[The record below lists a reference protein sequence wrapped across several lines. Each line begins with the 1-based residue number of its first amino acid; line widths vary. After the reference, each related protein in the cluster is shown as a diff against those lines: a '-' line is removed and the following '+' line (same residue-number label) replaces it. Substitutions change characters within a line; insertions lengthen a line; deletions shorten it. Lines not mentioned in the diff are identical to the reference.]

1 LASELL
7 WSWRAQLAQVDR
19 TFWAN
24 RKRPFCQ
31 HNCPQIPYWA
41 ASKFR
46 WITDGDTSHCEWR
59 RSLNLTPANLSLQCD
74 SPGQS
79 KPRLQ
84 TSSPAVAG
92 AISPSIIDVHF
103 RYGVVLNSHSTR
115 ICGIGWLCLSEQSR
129 QTSRRCLEA
138 VAIATH
144 TRSQQRLL
152 EGLKSA
158 AEVAAIHRL
167 ERRGKPKGNV
177 VPSPVYEHPE
187 LASNIT
193 RNSSGFRVLDR
204 LVIHDNCAQTITCS
218 RTSARIL
225 LFGSDGCQL
234 VLRGTRIAALKSLPR

>member
-1 LASELL
+1 
-7 WSWRAQLAQVDR
+7 
-19 TFWAN
+19 
-24 RKRPFCQ
+24 
-31 HNCPQIPYWA
+31 
-41 ASKFR
+41 
-46 WITDGDTSHCEWR
+46 
-59 RSLNLTPANLSLQCD
+59 LTLANLSLQCD

-115 ICGIGWLCLSEQSR
+115 VVELVGRASR
-129 QTSRRCLEA
+129 SNRDKQADGAYEA

-158 AEVAAIHRL
+158 AKVATIHRL

-177 VPSPVYEHPE
+177 VPSPVYEHRNWHPT
-187 LASNIT
+187 SPGT
-193 RNSSGFRVLDR
+193 RRAFGCLIDSSYTTILRRLLPVRTRRQGVL
-204 LVIHDNCAQTITCS
+204 LLS
-218 RTSARIL
+218 RTDAN
-225 LFGSDGCQL
+225 
-234 VLRGTRIAALKSLPR
+234 

>member
-1 LASELL
+1 
-7 WSWRAQLAQVDR
+7 
-19 TFWAN
+19 
-24 RKRPFCQ
+24 
-31 HNCPQIPYWA
+31 
-41 ASKFR
+41 
-46 WITDGDTSHCEWR
+46 
-59 RSLNLTPANLSLQCD
+59 LTPANLSLKCD

-115 ICGIGWLCLSEQSR
+115 ICRTGWLCLSEQSR

-158 AEVAAIHRL
+158 AKVAAIHRL
-167 ERRGKPKGNV
+167 ERRGKPTGNV

-204 LVIHDNCAQTITCS
+204 LVIHDHCAQTITCS

-234 VLRGTRIAALKSLPR
+234 VLRGTRIAALKSLPPLRQRETFRT